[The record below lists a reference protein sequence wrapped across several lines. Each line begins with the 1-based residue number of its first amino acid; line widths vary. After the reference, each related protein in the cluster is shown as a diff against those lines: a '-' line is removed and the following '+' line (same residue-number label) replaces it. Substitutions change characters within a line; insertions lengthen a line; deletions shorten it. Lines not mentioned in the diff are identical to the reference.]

1 MAVKALY
8 MSNGDLGLARA
19 QLAKLLPKLFEADNE
34 KVRQRIEQRHVRKE
48 EDKVL
53 SDYLDDRNYKQ
64 LPPLTDVAKVE
75 LLREMGSDPNV
86 DASAPAFQTEKK
98 WWWAGG
104 DVAPEHPRELV
115 HHRLRTSFEEATG
128 GANQNLIHQRRRQY
142 LERLDARAK
151 ERESAGGTNWG
162 KVSSRPSLTLDPNA
176 PKKIGFLAG
185 GASPKPPGFASST
198 KKRGNAGVMSSK
210 SAPELGPM
218 RY

>member
-48 EDKVL
+48 EEKVL
-53 SDYLDDRNYKQ
+53 SDYLDERNYKQ

-104 DVAPEHPRELV
+104 EVAPEHPRELV
-115 HHRLRTSFEEATG
+115 HHRLRTSFEEATASETYASRAPRLL
-128 GANQNLIHQRRRQY
+128 GACLTVPVHRSTRCAPRTHEERRCR
-142 LERLDARAK
+142 
-151 ERESAGGTNWG
+151 SA
-162 KVSSRPSLTLDPNA
+162 
-176 PKKIGFLAG
+176 
-185 GASPKPPGFASST
+185 ST
-198 KKRGNAGVMSSK
+198 CRVAT
-210 SAPELGPM
+210 SAW
-218 RY
+218 RCK